1 MIFSIYVPNKS
12 RIIWGNFKIMASRS
26 FQQALLAG
34 LLLTGSMLYAA
45 SDWEKAADLRKQDEI
60 DKAEKLLRRYASP
73 AGFEQLKSAEKID
86 FLRGL
91 LELAHVRALQDEVA
105 ESLALLNWAEGREDP
120 YQRSLACVKYA
131 EILLDLGE
139 FERAQGYLKN
149 ADEAIGKRAEEQK
162 KTGAAIGQ
170 AGVTADTGAAW
181 RELRDDSDA
190 LKAEIEAEA
199 MKKKFGATYGSY
211 VKLRRLQRIARRAR
225 TPRYRLEALK
235 VADEIIETDPA
246 SQFAAA
252 AGYLKGEIL
261 ASRLKEDTPK
271 KEIREVREY
280 LERFIR
286 QQPEGLYRG
295 EALMLLGKISL
306 EVEWDAKEAEKNY
319 TQALAWFRKARE
331 KRDAVSLYAA
341 VNDDLK
347 KQAAPTQK
355 PASLNQWKLI
365 VYHDEDP
372 LKLYNTASSPAWYVD
387 NKEKDIL
394 LWLGFLALSAGDA
407 DSAKKY
413 WEQTRFLD
421 STVGSENSQY
431 PSMMMRLMSACRF
444 KMFILSS
451 EELAP
456 VKDRNMRLRLNYA
469 SMYYMMEYFPEADKM
484 FSDIF
489 NSTNDLTVKAL
500 CALCRGG
507 IADAV
512 PGNKKIA
519 MQYFDWILKTEK
531 LKGTLNH
538 GSAIYQYANTL
549 MGLPDGHVKALP
561 MYREY
566 LKKYQKNNRWD
577 YYRDAGYKEIFCLI
591 LQKKFTEA
599 KNRFAIFQK
608 ERDDSFVKALKY
620 KFKVITE
627 KGCYP

>member
-1 MIFSIYVPNKS
+1 MT
-12 RIIWGNFKIMASRS
+12 SRS

-60 DKAEKLLRRYASP
+60 DKAGKLLRKYASP

-162 KTGAAIGQ
+162 ETGAAIGQ

-271 KEIREVREY
+271 KEIKEVREY

-347 KQAAPTQK
+347 TQTAPTQK
-355 PASLNQWKLI
+355 PTTLNQWQRI

-372 LKLYNTASSPAWYVD
+372 LKLYNTANAPPWYIDDKEKNCLFNLGFIALSQGKIELTRKLWGDLESCYRDFVSLNPRMPNLLSRLKAVANVGYMVFMPYEKKNIKNNNVKLRLLYAEFLYLQEKFDESIERYQIIFNQTTNLETKAVCMAGMGSAYDINFNKKDAAKCFKWILERKEQLAKFPIYYSTVCRYADSVSGTYKGLSPAIKLYAEYLEHYQKPSEEARYFRVARYRMINALIINNEINRAHREFAKFD
-387 NKEKDIL
+387 QTVNDAYLRELKRMFQVIKEK
-394 LWLGFLALSAGDA
+394 
-407 DSAKKY
+407 
-413 WEQTRFLD
+413 
-421 STVGSENSQY
+421 GS
-431 PSMMMRLMSACRF
+431 
-444 KMFILSS
+444 
-451 EELAP
+451 
-456 VKDRNMRLRLNYA
+456 
-469 SMYYMMEYFPEADKM
+469 
-484 FSDIF
+484 
-489 NSTNDLTVKAL
+489 
-500 CALCRGG
+500 
-507 IADAV
+507 
-512 PGNKKIA
+512 
-519 MQYFDWILKTEK
+519 
-531 LKGTLNH
+531 
-538 GSAIYQYANTL
+538 
-549 MGLPDGHVKALP
+549 
-561 MYREY
+561 
-566 LKKYQKNNRWD
+566 
-577 YYRDAGYKEIFCLI
+577 YK
-591 LQKKFTEA
+591 
-599 KNRFAIFQK
+599 
-608 ERDDSFVKALKY
+608 
-620 KFKVITE
+620 
-627 KGCYP
+627 

>member
-1 MIFSIYVPNKS
+1 MT
-12 RIIWGNFKIMASRS
+12 SRS
-26 FQQALLAG
+26 FQQALLVG

-60 DKAEKLLRRYASP
+60 DKAGKLLRKYASP

-162 KTGAAIGQ
+162 ETGAAIGQ

-211 VKLRRLQRIARRAR
+211 VKLRRLQRIAGRAR
-225 TPRYRLEALK
+225 TPRYRQEALK

-271 KEIREVREY
+271 KEIKEVREY
-280 LERFIR
+280 LEKFIR

-295 EALMLLGKISL
+295 EALMLLGKLSL

-347 KQAAPTQK
+347 TQTAPTQK
-355 PASLNQWKLI
+355 PTTLNQWQRL
-365 VYHDEDP
+365 VRHAEDP
-372 LKLYNTASSPAWYVD
+372 LKLYNTVSAPVWYIDD
-387 NKEKDIL
+387 NEKNIL
-394 LWLGFLALSAGDA
+394 LNLGLLKFSNNKFDEAAKLWEKGCRLDENIQMLEATQMPNLLKRLLISCNQKFLVT
-407 DSAKKY
+407 DSA
-413 WEQTRFLD
+413 EQAGV
-421 STVGSENSQY
+421 SKV
-431 PSMMMRLMSACRF
+431 
-444 KMFILSS
+444 
-451 EELAP
+451 
-456 VKDRNMRLRLNYA
+456 
-469 SMYYMMEYFPEADKM
+469 
-484 FSDIF
+484 
-489 NSTNDLTVKAL
+489 
-500 CALCRGG
+500 
-507 IADAV
+507 
-512 PGNKKIA
+512 
-519 MQYFDWILKTEK
+519 EK
-531 LKGTLNH
+531 LKITLAELYFLAENIDEAQKRWIELQH
-538 GSAIYQYANTL
+538 APRATAEAQAIARMGEADCIRMSEPVDRKRAEACYRAVLNSVKLAKTPVAVRALYNLAWLTLQEGAKKREAANQL
-549 MGLPDGHVKALP
+549 F
-561 MYREY
+561 EEC
-566 LKKYQKNNRWD
+566 LKKNPKSKYAEASLFYLALTN
-577 YYRDAGYKEIFCLI
+577 AGYDRSLAEKYAGEYFRRYPQGAYTSRLKLRLQEIYRNA
-591 LQKKFTEA
+591 A
-599 KNRFAIFQK
+599 KSN
-608 ERDDSFVKALKY
+608 
-620 KFKVITE
+620 T
-627 KGCYP
+627 KGGK

>member
-1 MIFSIYVPNKS
+1 
-12 RIIWGNFKIMASRS
+12 MASRI

-60 DKAEKLLRRYASP
+60 DKAGKLLRKYASP

-162 KTGAAIGQ
+162 EAGAAIGQ

-271 KEIREVREY
+271 KEIKEVREY

-295 EALMLLGKISL
+295 EALMLLGKILL
-306 EVEWDAKEAEKNY
+306 EIEWDIKTAEKYYKEALDY
-319 TQALAWFRKARE
+319 FRSARE
-331 KRDAVSLYAA
+331 KRDALSLYA
-341 VNDDLK
+341 NLNENLK
-347 KQAAPTQK
+347 KQTTPLQK
-355 PASLNQWKLI
+355 TTSFNQWKRI
-365 VYHDEDP
+365 VYSDEDP
-372 LKLYNTASSPAWYVD
+372 LKLYNTSEAPPWYID
-387 NKEKDIL
+387 NKEKHCL
-394 LWLGFLALSAGDA
+394 LLLGFFKFNKGDYTSANQLWYA
-407 DSAKKY
+407 ACK
-413 WEQTRFLD
+413 LD
-421 STVGSENSQY
+421 SDLMNLNALGIANILQ
-431 PSMMMRLMSACRF
+431 RLQIASAQK
-444 KMFILSS
+444 KMFFSEQERKKLSVTFKPRITYAEFLFGLEEFEKAYKIFWTIQNSSSIPDFDKAAALIGLGYCSDLLLLAKSKKERLKMAEKTLQNAYKLSKGSLLEKAALWQLAEYLSS
-451 EELAP
+451 
-456 VKDRNMRLRLNYA
+456 
-469 SMYYMMEYFPEADKM
+469 
-484 FSDIF
+484 
-489 NSTNDLTVKAL
+489 STETQ
-500 CALCRGG
+500 
-507 IADAV
+507 ADAI
-512 PGNKKIA
+512 P
-519 MQYFDWILKTEK
+519 YYELF
-531 LKGTLNH
+531 
-538 GSAIYQYANTL
+538 
-549 MGLPDGHVKALP
+549 
-561 MYREY
+561 
-566 LKKYQKNNRWD
+566 LKKYPNDPRYNSAKFALGICYFQLQDFDNAIAIYYEQKRIDPNMFQVKQFERIFQQLRFD
-577 YYRDAGYKEIFCLI
+577 PVRKSFAKEI
-591 LQKKFTEA
+591 K
-599 KNRFAIFQK
+599 
-608 ERDDSFVKALKY
+608 
-620 KFKVITE
+620 
-627 KGCYP
+627 

>member
-1 MIFSIYVPNKS
+1 MT
-12 RIIWGNFKIMASRS
+12 SRS
-26 FQQALLAG
+26 FQQALLVG

-60 DKAEKLLRRYASP
+60 DKAGKLLRKYASP

-162 KTGAAIGQ
+162 ETGAAIGQ

-271 KEIREVREY
+271 KEIKEVREY
-280 LERFIR
+280 LEKFIR

-347 KQAAPTQK
+347 TQTAPTQK
-355 PASLNQWKLI
+355 PTTLNQWQRI

-372 LKLYNTASSPAWYVD
+372 LKLYNTANAPPWYIDDKERNCSFVIGFILFSQGKIQDARKYWSRIIELSPELQEIDPRFPSVHKRLQAACNVGYMVFTEKEKTPIKNFNTRLKLLYAEYLYLQEKFD
-387 NKEKDIL
+387 DAIKIFESIAQEEKDIAAKAVAI
-394 LWLGFLALSAGDA
+394 LGQA
-407 DSAKKY
+407 DSEENKGGPESKARSAKHYK
-413 WEQTRFLD
+413 WIIQK
-421 STVGSENSQY
+421 N
-431 PSMMMRLMSACRF
+431 
-444 KMFILSS
+444 
-451 EELAP
+451 ELRKKSIYATALY
-456 VKDRNMRLRLNYA
+456 RYGYSLR
-469 SMYYMMEYFPEADKM
+469 
-484 FSDIF
+484 
-489 NSTNDLTVKAL
+489 
-500 CALCRGG
+500 G
-507 IADAV
+507 I
-512 PGNKKIA
+512 
-519 MQYFDWILKTEK
+519 Y
-531 LKGTLNH
+531 KGER
-538 GSAIYQYANTL
+538 AAE
-549 MGLPDGHVKALP
+549 GLFA
-561 MYREY
+561 EY
-566 LKKYQKNNRWD
+566 LKNFPEGRYQRQAEYHLIECYLYNNKREK
-577 YYRDAGYKEIFCLI
+577 AEIAFR
-591 LQKKFTEA
+591 KFATIKDIYVLEL
-599 KNRFAIFQK
+599 
-608 ERDDSFVKALKY
+608 EDSFKLY
-620 KFKVITE
+620 KQGKIGGS
-627 KGCYP
+627 K

>member
-1 MIFSIYVPNKS
+1 MT
-12 RIIWGNFKIMASRS
+12 SRS

-45 SDWEKAADLRKQDEI
+45 ADWEKAADLRKQDEI
-60 DKAEKLLRRYASP
+60 DKAGKLLRKYASP

-162 KTGAAIGQ
+162 ETGAAIGQ

-211 VKLRRLQRIARRAR
+211 VKLRRLQRIAGRAR
-225 TPRYRLEALK
+225 TPRYRQEALK

-271 KEIREVREY
+271 KEIKEVREY
-280 LERFIR
+280 LEKFIR

-295 EALMLLGKISL
+295 EALMLLGKLSL

-347 KQAAPTQK
+347 TQTAPTQK

-413 WEQTRFLD
+413 WEQTQFLD
-421 STVGSENSQY
+421 ETVGSEDSQY
-431 PSMMMRLMSACRF
+431 PSLMIRLMSACRF

-451 EELAP
+451 DELAS
-456 VKDRNMRLRLNYA
+456 VKNNNLRMRLNYA
-469 SMYYMMEYFPEADKM
+469 SMYYMLELFPQADQM
-484 FSDIF
+484 FMDIF
-489 NSTNDLTVKAL
+489 NSTADLSVKAL
-500 CALCRGG
+500 CMMCRGG
-507 IADAV
+507 IAHVD
-512 PGNKKIA
+512 PEKKEIA
-519 MQYFDWILKTEK
+519 MEYFNWVLKNEK
-531 LKGTLNH
+531 LKGTLH
-538 GSAIYQYANTL
+538 YGSALYRYANAL
-549 MGLPDGHVKALP
+549 MGIPEGYNKALP

-566 LKKYQKNNRWD
+566 LKNYKKNNRWD

-599 KNRFAIFQK
+599 KNKYDIYLK
-608 ERDDSFVKALKY
+608 EKDDCFTKALRY
-620 KFKVITE
+620 KFKVIAE
-627 KGCYP
+627 KGSYQ